1 MHKTLY
7 SQPNG
12 VGMSF
17 TPFIPIVVSAVVF
30 LAAIL
35 IYNFKKVE
43 E

>member
-1 MHKTLY
+1 
-7 SQPNG
+7 
-12 VGMSF
+12 MSF
-17 TPFIPIVVSAVVF
+17 TPFIPIAVAAVVF

>member
-1 MHKTLY
+1 
-7 SQPNG
+7 
-12 VGMSF
+12 MSF

-35 IYNFKKVE
+35 IYNCKKVE